1 MSDPGSLERYC
12 SSYYDRHGLY
22 NDGFPC
28 PTDKYCCENADGNKK
43 CCVIS
48 RQAAAPESSTLL
60 SAMQV
65 SSPATLRNR
74 ANKEVTKLHRQAD
87 FNHGFTSS
95 DAASYLTSK

>member
-28 PTDKYCCENADGNKK
+28 PADKYCCENEDGNKK
-43 CCVIS
+43 CCVIGK
-48 RQAAAPESSTLL
+48 QGTPESSTIL

-65 SSPATLRNR
+65 SSPDTLRNR
-74 ANKEVTKLHRQAD
+74 ANKEVTKLYD
-87 FNHGFTSS
+87 FNHGFKSS
-95 DAASYLTSK
+95 DTASYLASK